1 MLDRIKIK
9 SNFVLNPKEDVAQGI
24 VTPQDY
30 VNKKSSEILKN
41 TFKVGTG
48 IFILSKDEVD
58 ALKLLQDNGYQYVL
72 TLYDKSPE
80 ALNFIK
86 YTMDH
91 PTVPI
96 IYEYRKDKSI
106 RKIGGYTEL
115 KKELDSLH
123 EQE

>member
-1 MLDRIKIK
+1 MHIAYYHIHALGDCEYC
-9 SNFVLNPKEDVAQGI
+9 L
-24 VTPQDY
+24 
-30 VNKKSSEILKN
+30 
-41 TFKVGTG
+41 
-48 IFILSKDEVD
+48 D
-58 ALKLLQDNGYQYVL
+58 ALKLIQENGYQYVL

-106 RKIGGYTEL
+106 RKVGGYTEL
-115 KKELDSLH
+115 KNELDRLH
-123 EQE
+123 GQE

>member
-1 MLDRIKIK
+1 MHIAYYHIHALGDCEYC
-9 SNFVLNPKEDVAQGI
+9 L
-24 VTPQDY
+24 
-30 VNKKSSEILKN
+30 
-41 TFKVGTG
+41 
-48 IFILSKDEVD
+48 D

-86 YTMDH
+86 YNMDH

-106 RKIGGYTEL
+106 RKVGGYTEL
-115 KKELDSLH
+115 KKELDSLQ